1 MNLRGFEQDF
11 TKDLESFVKRPVGW
25 EPITP
30 LKTWSAKKT
39 AAPERHKLLGFECGL
54 SPQTQ
59 IHLLDNQNT
68 AFEIIES
75 MLRIYLNPIEY
86 NGNDSFAQIDIEAEQ
101 VWLFAMRWL
110 DHYYE
115 CLMEPLAIR
124 TEFYRQSHV
133 KFLELMRKMLLLNPK
148 KRISFADALK
158 FWYPACSV
166 FSENLLNEQD
176 SQTTT
181 DLDPLG
187 VQRDPLGVQRD
198 PLGDPHPIG
207 DTQVAN
213 PDECHSPDHAAS
225 AASESSALPPAGEPL
240 FPKGGTQVAN
250 PDECHSPVP
259 FGGQSPASLAPVPSA
274 SESVEPPCADLPAAV
289 SSPQPVIPSVPT
301 VPAVPSAATSV
312 RSRLALKRP
321 DGPAGHNKTRR
332 SPRNSDR
339 SPAIGNRG
347 TRVRG

>member
-11 TKDLESFVKRPVGW
+11 TKDLESFVKHQSGW
-25 EPITP
+25 EPIIP

-39 AAPERHKLLGFECGL
+39 AAPERHKLLGFESGL

-59 IHLLDNQNT
+59 IHLLDNQNN

-86 NGNDSFAQIDIEAEQ
+86 NGNDSFVQIDVEAEQ

-133 KFLELMRKMLLLNPK
+133 KFLELMRKMLTVNPK
-148 KRISFADALK
+148 KRISFVDALK
-158 FWYPACSV
+158 FWYPASTV
-166 FSENLLNEQD
+166 FSENQLIEKD
-176 SQTTT
+176 SSPTI
-181 DLDPLG
+181 DPDPLG
-187 VQRDPLGVQRD
+187 VQGNPPGDQGYPTEGGKKEESSAECHSHDPAASASAVLHEG
-198 PLGDPHPIG
+198 GS
-207 DTQVAN
+207 QVAN
-213 PDECHSPDHAAS
+213 PDECHSLPHA
-225 AASESSALPPAGEPL
+225 
-240 FPKGGTQVAN
+240 V
-250 PDECHSPVP
+250 
-259 FGGQSPASLAPVPSA
+259 SLALVPSA
-274 SESVEPPCADLPAAV
+274 SESAAPPRVDPPAAV
-289 SSPQPVIPSVPT
+289 SSSQSVPPSVPS
-301 VPAVPSAATSV
+301 VPIVPPSATSA

-321 DGPAGHNKTRR
+321 DGLEGHNKTRR
-332 SPRNSDR
+332 SPRNSGR

-347 TRVRG
+347 TRARG

>member
-11 TKDLESFVKRPVGW
+11 TKDLESFVKRPAGW
-25 EPITP
+25 EPIIP

-158 FWYPACSV
+158 FWYPACIV
-166 FSENLLNEQD
+166 FSENSLNQTD
-176 SQTTT
+176 SSPTT
-181 DLDPLG
+181 DPDPLG
-187 VQRDPLGVQRD
+187 VQPDQGCSTEVGTQVMSSTECHSPDHAASESASSAL
-198 PLGDPHPIG
+198 PPAATGDS
-207 DTQVAN
+207 QVAN
-213 PDECHSPDHAAS
+213 PDECHSLPHA
-225 AASESSALPPAGEPL
+225 
-240 FPKGGTQVAN
+240 V
-250 PDECHSPVP
+250 V
-259 FGGQSPASLAPVPSA
+259 LAPVPSA

-289 SSPQPVIPSVPT
+289 SSPQPAIPSVPT

-332 SPRNSDR
+332 SPRNSGR